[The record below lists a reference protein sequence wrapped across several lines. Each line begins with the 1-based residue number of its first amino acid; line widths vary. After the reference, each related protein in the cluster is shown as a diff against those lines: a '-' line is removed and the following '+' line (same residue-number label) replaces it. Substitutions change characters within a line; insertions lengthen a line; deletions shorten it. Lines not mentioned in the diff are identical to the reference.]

1 MSKKQQVQ
9 INRMI
14 EALEMI
20 SAMPVWQEGVSL
32 ESLNAQ
38 YEEARE
44 TARLAVE
51 QFNRSEVE
59 IDQALDAKVMLEAA
73 HGMAHEGLSFRV
85 PGMDL
90 PRMVAL
96 TEAEYLKMMR
106 ESERSRNLACYI
118 LGRTEELKIA
128 TGYRSAVEAV
138 REKCNEEVARG

>member
-20 SAMPVWQEGVSL
+20 AAMPVWQEGVSL
-32 ESLNAQ
+32 ESLNSQ

-51 QFNRSEVE
+51 QFTRSELE
-59 IDQALDAKVMLEAA
+59 TEQAFEVKGALEAA
-73 HGMAHEGLSFRV
+73 HGMAHEGCGCLL
-85 PGMDL
+85 PGMDIQ
-90 PRMVAL
+90 RMVAL
-96 TEAEYLKMMR
+96 TETEYLKLLR
-106 ESERSRNLACYI
+106 ESGRGRSLACYI

-128 TGYRSAVEAV
+128 TDYRSAVEAV
-138 REKCNEEVARG
+138 REKCNEEVANG

>member
-20 SAMPVWQEGVSL
+20 AAMPVWQEGVSL

-44 TARLAVE
+44 TARLAVAQYESSELETE
-51 QFNRSEVE
+51 QAF
-59 IDQALDAKVMLEAA
+59 IDKAAIEAA
-73 HGMAHEGLSFRV
+73 AGMIHGSGCLL
-85 PGMDL
+85 PGMDIQ
-90 PRMVAL
+90 RMVAL
-96 TEAEYLKMMR
+96 TEPEYLKLLR
-106 ESERSRNLACYI
+106 ESGRGRSLACYI

-128 TGYRSAVEAV
+128 TDYRSAVEAV
-138 REKCNEEVARG
+138 REKCNEEVAHG